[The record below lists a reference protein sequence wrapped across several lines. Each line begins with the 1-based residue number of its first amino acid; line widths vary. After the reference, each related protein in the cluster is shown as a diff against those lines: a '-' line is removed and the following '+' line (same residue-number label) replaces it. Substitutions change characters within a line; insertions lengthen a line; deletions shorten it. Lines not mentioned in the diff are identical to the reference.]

1 MPAIA
6 LIYLPGKFKEVIFA
20 YLANIYALL
29 ISASYSIS
37 NSNLTQNDGVS
48 VLVAVLSPATLYLW
62 ADIFFTLLFRQRL
75 PSWSDYQTIK
85 ESHRHILQYM
95 IIGSFIFWVILVG
108 IIMGSPRGV
117 SFSQPACR
125 KGHEAVY
132 WKAILWPLPYLMQL
146 LVLITGLNLPV
157 PLGVAQDRRVLL
169 CVISCISVIYTQFSI
184 M

>member
-1 MPAIA
+1 
-6 LIYLPGKFKEVIFA
+6 
-20 YLANIYALL
+20 
-29 ISASYSIS
+29 
-37 NSNLTQNDGVS
+37 
-48 VLVAVLSPATLYLW
+48 
-62 ADIFFTLLFRQRL
+62 
-75 PSWSDYQTIK
+75 
-85 ESHRHILQYM
+85 M

-146 LVLITGLNLPV
+146 LVLIIGLNLPV

-169 CVISCISVIYTQFSI
+169 CVISCISVIYTQFLI
-184 M
+184 